1 MAGVACRAARTAVGE
16 RRAARPDG
24 VRCIG
29 VASSSRIV
37 GPPDADRSLQA
48 AARQQRSPGDPA
60 DHWSPA
66 RDVRLP
72 CSHGQHL
79 ILSAPAIVYFR
90 HCHRPRQPDRNHHQP
105 HQPESG
111 RVGSAHI
118 AVPASVEQH
127 ADRHEPDMGPD
138 GRRGERY
145 RRQHADRHEPDMGP
159 ERTSRTRHTG
169 DCEAPG
175 PARTRTLPRIR
186 IGRLPPERSSTLPP
200 ARGGTR
206 IPLDARIVPA
216 AVRQGWTGQVPSD
229 AGATVS
235 GREPPAVPA

>member
-127 ADRHEPDMGPD
+127 ADRHEPDMGP
-138 GRRGERY
+138 
-145 RRQHADRHEPDMGP
+145 